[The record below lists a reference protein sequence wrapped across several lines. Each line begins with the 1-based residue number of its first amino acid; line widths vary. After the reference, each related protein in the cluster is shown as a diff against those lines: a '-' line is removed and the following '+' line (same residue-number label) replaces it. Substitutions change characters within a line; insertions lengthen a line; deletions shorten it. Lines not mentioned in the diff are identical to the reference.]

1 MPPITRF
8 AAFKYKQGTTDQQKR
23 AWLDG
28 LVSLYAANAD
38 GVNFAPK
45 GKKLAESL
53 PSRLFVRSPPS
64 LITIYYIQWVVIII
78 HKVITKSLM

>member
-28 LVSLYAANAD
+28 LIRLYAANAD
-38 GVNFAPK
+38 RVNFAPK
-45 GKKLAESL
+45 GKLPESYFRSI
-53 PSRLFVRSPPS
+53 PSLS
-64 LITIYYIQWVVIII
+64 LITMYYIQL
-78 HKVITKSLM
+78 VITITRKGMAKSST